1 MKKEETTML
10 YVIARAYGDDI
21 LLPFTQFT
29 AYSSK
34 EQALKNARPPVH
46 IPMHL
51 EMVLNYLEKDENEL
65 YGNPPAYIR
74 YNAEEGGYGFYDDD
88 YGYWNEWNPEKGP
101 WIISTKKECSM
112 NIPLSELVMKCRH
125 TDK

>member
-1 MKKEETTML
+1 ML
-10 YVIARAYGDDI
+10 YFIVSAYADNI

-34 EQALKNARPPVH
+34 EQALKHARPPFH

-51 EMVLNYLEKDENEL
+51 EMVLNYMGKDEGEL
-65 YGNPPAYIR
+65 YGNPPSYIH
-74 YNAEEGGYGFYDDD
+74 YDDEEGSYGFYDD
-88 YGYWNEWNPEKGP
+88 YGDWNVWDPGKGP
-101 WIISTKKECSM
+101 WIISTKKAGSLNM
-112 NIPLSELVMKCRH
+112 PLSELVWECRH

>member
-1 MKKEETTML
+1 ML
-10 YVIARAYGDDI
+10 YFIARAYGDNI
-21 LLPFTQFT
+21 FLPFTFT

-34 EQALKNARPPVH
+34 EQALKHARPPFH

-51 EMVLNYLEKDENEL
+51 EMVLNHLEKDENEL
-65 YGNPPAYIR
+65 YGNPPAYMH
-74 YNAEEGGYGFYDDD
+74 YNVEEGGYGFYDD
-88 YGYWNEWNPEKGP
+88 YGDWNEWNPEKGP
-101 WIISTKKECSM
+101 WMISTYKECSM